1 MKQTIKIIKG
11 NASHMRRKRPTDCL
25 HHVPTMKVKRNA
37 GRRASDAWHRT
48 DALTNKYSYNVTV
61 SMLRDKYEAKA
72 ETQREARRE
81 ARRAK
86 SEAKAMHA

>member
-1 MKQTIKIIKG
+1 MQNEKHIKG

-25 HHVPTMKVKRNA
+25 RHVPTIKVKRNA

-48 DALTNKYSYNVTV
+48 DALTNEYSYNVTV

-81 ARRAK
+81 ARRARK
-86 SEAKAMHA
+86 EARMMHA